1 MDIHQGG
8 KITRLAITD
17 FRDLEQCFGIK
28 EKNRLSHMYILGKT
42 GTGKSTLLK
51 NMIVSDIKDGNGLAV
66 VDPHGDLAGDI
77 LNFIP
82 KSRIKDTIYFNP
94 ADFDFPICFNPL
106 EKVHPD
112 YHALVASNLIS
123 VFKKLWIE
131 FWGPRM
137 EYILRNTILT
147 LLDYPES
154 SLLDL
159 MQLLTD
165 KDFRKKVVEKVTNP
179 QLKNFWEKEFDKYS
193 VWMRTEAI
201 SPIQN
206 KVGQFLA
213 TPMLR
218 NIFAQDKSSINI
230 REILDQGKILIVN
243 LSKGQIGEDMCA
255 LIGSLITTSIELAA
269 LSRANTPENK
279 RRPFYLYI
287 DEIQSFITLSLADML
302 SESRKY
308 GLSLILTHQYLNQL
322 DEKIRHSIFGNTGTF
337 ISFRLGHLDA
347 ILMAKEFFPVFDV
360 CDLINLSNYHIY
372 LKLMIDGVTSKPFSA
387 VTLPPPQH
395 QEGFKDKI
403 IAASRKSYAR
413 PKTEVERDFLLKSM
427 INNSPLYDGDRKRR
441 LF

>member
-1 MDIHQGG
+1 MDIKQEE
-8 KITRLAITD
+8 KMTRIGITD

-42 GTGKSTLLK
+42 GTGKTTLLK
-51 NMIVSDIKDGNGLAV
+51 NMIVSDIKDGNGVAV
-66 VDPHGDLAGDI
+66 IDPHGDLSEDL

-82 KSRIKDTIYFNP
+82 KKRIKDTIYFNP
-94 ADFDFPICFNPL
+94 ADLDYPIGFNPL
-106 EKVHPD
+106 NKVNLD
-112 YHALVASNLIS
+112 YHPLVASNLIS
-123 VFKKLWIE
+123 VFKKLWAE

-137 EYILRNTILT
+137 EYILRNAILT
-147 LLDYPES
+147 LLDSPQS

-159 MQLLTD
+159 MQLLID
-165 KDFRKKVVEKVTNP
+165 KDFRKKVIPKLTNP
-179 QLKNFWEKEFDKYS
+179 QLKDFWEKEFEKYS

-206 KVGQFLA
+206 KVGQFLS

-218 NIFAQDKSSINI
+218 NIFAQEKSAFDV

-243 LSKGQIGEDMCA
+243 LAKGKIGEDMCA
-255 LIGSLITTSIELAA
+255 LIGSLVTTSIELAA
-269 LSRANTPENK
+269 LSRADTPEHK
-279 RRPFYLYI
+279 RRPFFLYI

-322 DEKIRHSIFGNTGTF
+322 DEKIQHSIFGNTGTF

-395 QEGFKDKI
+395 LENYKDAI
-403 IAASRKSYAR
+403 IATSRKTYAK
-413 PKTEVERDFLLKSM
+413 PKSEVEKEFLLKTMLKNSENYHGD
-427 INNSPLYDGDRKRR
+427 NNQR

>member
-1 MDIHQGG
+1 
-8 KITRLAITD
+8 
-17 FRDLEQCFGIK
+17 
-28 EKNRLSHMYILGKT
+28 MYILGKT
-42 GTGKSTLLK
+42 GTGKTTLLK
-51 NMIVSDIKDGNGLAV
+51 NMIVSDINDGNGLAV
-66 VDPHGDLAGDI
+66 IDPHGDLAGDI

-82 KSRIKDTIYFNP
+82 KKRIKDTIYFNP
-94 ADFDFPICFNPL
+94 SDLNFPIGFNPL
-106 EKVHPD
+106 EKVNQD
-112 YHALVASNLIS
+112 YHPLVASNLIS
-123 VFKKLWIE
+123 VFKKLWQE

-137 EYILRNTILT
+137 EYILRNDILT
-147 LLDYPES
+147 LLDYPGS
-154 SLLDL
+154 TLLDL
-159 MQLLTD
+159 MQLLID
-165 KDFRKKVVEKVTNP
+165 KDFRKTVTAKLNNQ
-179 QLKNFWEKEFDKYS
+179 QLKDFWEKEFEKYS
-193 VWMRTEAI
+193 VWRRTEAI

-206 KVGQFLA
+206 KVGQFLS

-218 NIFAQDKSSINI
+218 NIFAQEKSTLNF
-230 REILDQGKILIVN
+230 REILDQKKILIVN

-269 LSRANTPENK
+269 LSRANMPEYK
-279 RRPFYLYI
+279 RKPFFLYI

-372 LKLMIDGVTSKPFSA
+372 LKLMIDGVTTKPFSA

-395 QEGFKDKI
+395 QEGHKDVI
-403 IAASRKSYAR
+403 IAASRKTYAK
-413 PKTEVERDFLLKSM
+413 PKTQVEKEFLLKSM
-427 INNSPLYDGDRKRR
+427 LKNSVHYDGNPPQR

>member
-1 MDIHQGG
+1 MEKGE
-8 KITRLAITD
+8 KITRIAITD

-28 EKNRLSHMYILGKT
+28 EKNLLSHMYILGKT
-42 GTGKSTLLK
+42 GTGKTTLLK
-51 NMIVSDIKDGNGLAV
+51 NMILSDIKDGQGLAV
-66 VDPHGDLAGDI
+66 IDPHGDLAQD
-77 LNFIP
+77 LLTFIP
-82 KSRIKDTIYFNP
+82 KGRIKDTIYFNP
-94 ADFDFPICFNPL
+94 ADLEYPIGFNPL
-106 EKVHPD
+106 TKVNPD
-112 YHALVASNLIS
+112 YRPLIASNLIS
-123 VFKKLWIE
+123 VLKKLWHE

-137 EYILRNTILT
+137 EYILRNAILT

-159 MQLLTD
+159 MQILPD
-165 KDFRKKVVEKVTNP
+165 KDFRKKVVENLTNL
-179 QLKNFWEKEFDKYS
+179 QLKDFWLKEFEKYS

-206 KVGQFLA
+206 KVGQFLS

-218 NIFAQDKSSINI
+218 NIFAQEKSSINF

-269 LSRANTPENK
+269 LSRADIPENK
-279 RRPFYLYI
+279 RKPFYLYI

-322 DEKIRHSIFGNTGTF
+322 DEKIRHSIIGNTGTL
-337 ISFRLGHLDA
+337 IAFRLGHLDA
-347 ILMAKEFFPVFDV
+347 ILMAKEFYPVFDT
-360 CDLINLSNYHIY
+360 CDLINLSNFHIY

-387 VTLPPPQH
+387 VTLPPPQF
-395 QEGFKDKI
+395 QNGLKEEI
-403 IAASRKSYAR
+403 IAASRKIYAKPR
-413 PKTEVERDFLLKSM
+413 AEVEREFLLKTLVK
-427 INNSPLYDGDRKRR
+427 NSEHYNGDAKQK